1 MSQVE
6 EVGHGII
13 EEESLSRMQQAD
25 EFLLMGLRLTEG
37 IDMPRFEAL
46 SGRTL
51 NPKRLAVL
59 QEEGM
64 IEPVGNSRLRA
75 TPQGMILLDAVV
87 ADLAME

>member
-1 MSQVE
+1 
-6 EVGHGII
+6 
-13 EEESLSRMQQAD
+13 MQQAD

-37 IDMPRFEAL
+37 IDVPRFEAL
-46 SGRTL
+46 AGRTL
-51 NPKRLAVL
+51 NPKRLAAL
-59 QEEGM
+59 QDEGM